1 MRFTLDSATEF
12 LLGSCVHSISAGISY
27 PQNAPRS
34 TNSAIVEAETIASR
48 HPANLFAKAFG
59 DALLVT
65 AKRSRYGSLWPL
77 AEFWKDKAKEH
88 MNVLRGFVDPIIKEA
103 IEKKRANDG
112 MGKAELED
120 SDTLLDNLVNHTDGT
135 LSIFS
140 TFYGDH

>member
-1 MRFTLDSATEF
+1 
-12 LLGSCVHSISAGISY
+12 
-27 PQNAPRS
+27 
-34 TNSAIVEAETIASR
+34 
-48 HPANLFAKAFG
+48 
-59 DALLVT
+59 
-65 AKRSRYGSLWPL
+65 
-77 AEFWKDKAKEH
+77 